1 MRRELTAWIALTVL
15 GSVLVLW
22 ASGRAWVESSTAGP
36 GVITASGSELSP
48 VLTPLALAVLAGVVA
63 VLATKGLARRL
74 VGALVALCGAGAAV
88 AAWRATDTVT
98 VLDAVGGKITA
109 WDTTVWQWVAV
120 LGGVLMAA
128 AGVLAVLR
136 GSRWTGMSGRY
147 DRPGPREARQ
157 DDRSLWDALDRGDD
171 PTSEE
176 H

>member
-1 MRRELTAWIALTVL
+1 MRRELPVWIAVTVL

-22 ASGRAWVESSTAGP
+22 ASGRDWVRETGG
-36 GVITASGSELSP
+36 GVIAASGGRLSP

-74 VGALVALCGAGAAV
+74 VGALIALCGAGAAV
-88 AAWRATDTVT
+88 AAWRATDHATVMSA
-98 VLDAVGGKITA
+98 LSGKISG
-109 WDTTVWQWVAV
+109 WDTTVWPWVAI

-128 AGVLAVLR
+128 AGALAVLR
-136 GSRWTGMSGRY
+136 GSRWTGMSARY